1 MYSILKIGMILDT
14 IFPPDPRVE
23 NEAATLINSG
33 HEVFLFCLDKGNQKK
48 SEIINGIK
56 IKRYKFNKLTYKLSA
71 LSYDL
76 PFYRMIMKPK
86 ISHFIKQNNIDVIHI
101 HDIRIAEA
109 VFKANKK
116 YKLKTVLD
124 LHDNIP
130 ENMKFYPHLNKFP
143 GKYIISPSKWRKKE
157 NEFILKSDKII
168 TVSPNFAEDLI
179 KKNNIETKKVVV
191 VPNNVRQSFYKK
203 AVYSDVIAN
212 KYSNKFV
219 VLYLGDTNI
228 RRGLLTAIRATEFLS
243 KEIANYKLVIV
254 GKNTTDSILKDETKK
269 LNLEAFV
276 DFEGWQDVS
285 LFPSYIVASNVCI
298 SPLYRSV
305 QHDVAYANKI
315 FQYMSFSKPVL
326 VSNAIAQKEIIKKA
340 NSGLV
345 HEEKNKDDF
354 SSKVL
359 ELYLNEEKA
368 EELGKRGKQFI
379 ENEFSWEI
387 TSKALVKLYDEL

>member
-1 MYSILKIGMILDT
+1 
-14 IFPPDPRVE
+14 
-23 NEAATLINSG
+23 
-33 HEVFLFCLDKGNQKK
+33 
-48 SEIINGIK
+48 
-56 IKRYKFNKLTYKLSA
+56 
-71 LSYDL
+71 
-76 PFYRMIMKPK
+76 MKPK

-143 GKYIISPSKWRKKE
+143 GKYFISPSKWRKKE

-168 TVSPNFAEDLI
+168 TVSPNFAQDLI
-179 KKNNIETKKVVV
+179 EKNNIEPKKVVM
-191 VPNNVRQSFYKK
+191 VPNTVRQSFYNK
-203 AVYSDVIAN
+203 AVYSDVIAK

-285 LFPSYIVASNVCI
+285 LFPSYIVASNICI
-298 SPLYRSV
+298 SPLYRSI

-315 FQYMSFSKPVL
+315 FQYMSFGKPIL
-326 VSNAIAQKEIIKKA
+326 VSNAIAQKEIVERVH
-340 NSGLV
+340 SGLV

-359 ELYLNEEKA
+359 ELYQNKEKA
-368 EELGKRGKQFI
+368 EELGKNGKLFI
-379 ENEFSWEI
+379 ENEFSWEL
-387 TSKALVKLYDEL
+387 TSQALVKLYNEL

>member
-1 MYSILKIGMILDT
+1 MG
-14 IFPPDPRVE
+14 
-23 NEAATLINSG
+23 
-33 HEVFLFCLDKGNQKK
+33 C
-48 SEIINGIK
+48 
-56 IKRYKFNKLTYKLSA
+56 
-71 LSYDL
+71 
-76 PFYRMIMKPK
+76 
-86 ISHFIKQNNIDVIHI
+86 
-101 HDIRIAEA
+101 
-109 VFKANKK
+109 
-116 YKLKTVLD
+116 
-124 LHDNIP
+124 
-130 ENMKFYPHLNKFP
+130 HLNKFP

-179 KKNNIETKKVVV
+179 KKNNIEPKKVVV

-203 AVYSDVIAN
+203 ALYSDVIAN

-219 VLYLGDTNI
+219 VLYLGDTSI

-326 VSNAIAQKEIIKKA
+326 VSNAIAQKEIIEKA

-359 ELYLNEEKA
+359 ELYLNKEKA